1 MSLGVFVEFSGVPTH
16 PVVAC
21 GRGERM
27 CLNHG
32 SITAFLPQYE
42 RSVMNTQPPPPI
54 TITTALIT
62 IPLTGAIITLL
73 LMERERELRGRS
85 ERERDGERERERRY
99 SGAQ

>member
-1 MSLGVFVEFSGVPTH
+1 MLV
-16 PVVAC
+16 C
-21 GRGERM
+21 GGGERM

-73 LMERERELRGRS
+73 LMEREREPRGRS
-85 ERERDGERERERRY
+85 GREKGDTAARSKRV
-99 SGAQ
+99 SGSVHALKN

>member
-1 MSLGVFVEFSGVPTH
+1 
-16 PVVAC
+16 
-21 GRGERM
+21 M

-73 LMERERELRGRS
+73 LMERGR
-85 ERERDGERERERRY
+85 ERERDEREKGDTAARSKRV
-99 SGAQ
+99 SGSVHALKN

>member
-1 MSLGVFVEFSGVPTH
+1 
-16 PVVAC
+16 
-21 GRGERM
+21 M

-73 LMERERELRGRS
+73 LMEREGERARA
-85 ERERDGERERERRY
+85 EREIGERERRY

>member
-1 MSLGVFVEFSGVPTH
+1 
-16 PVVAC
+16 
-21 GRGERM
+21 M

-73 LMERERELRGRS
+73 LMEREREREPRGRS
-85 ERERDGERERERRY
+85 EREKGDTAARSKRV
-99 SGAQ
+99 SGSVHALKN

>member
-1 MSLGVFVEFSGVPTH
+1 
-16 PVVAC
+16 
-21 GRGERM
+21 M

-42 RSVMNTQPPPPI
+42 RSVMNTQPPSPI

-73 LMERERELRGRS
+73 LMEREREREPRGRS
-85 ERERDGERERERRY
+85 EREKGDTAARSKRV
-99 SGAQ
+99 SGSVHALKN

>member
-1 MSLGVFVEFSGVPTH
+1 
-16 PVVAC
+16 
-21 GRGERM
+21 M

-73 LMERERELRGRS
+73 LMERERE
-85 ERERDGERERERRY
+85 RERAGREIGERERRY

>member
-1 MSLGVFVEFSGVPTH
+1 
-16 PVVAC
+16 
-21 GRGERM
+21 M

-32 SITAFLPQYE
+32 SITAFLPRYE

-73 LMERERELRGRS
+73 LMEREGELRGRS
-85 ERERDGERERERRY
+85 ERETVKEREKGDTAAHSKRV
-99 SGAQ
+99 SGSVHALKN